1 MSKYFIFFSI
11 YIFLLSGCS
20 FDSKTGIW
28 SGNDKEKR
36 RLSKI
41 QTEAESKEIVRAYS
55 SEKIYSEEINS
66 ATNIK
71 LPQPRKNSDWKMPG
85 YNLQNFMGNIYLTSA
100 NKIFLKKN

>member
-1 MSKYFIFFSI
+1 MKKIPKHIYNLIYLLIFII
-11 YIFLLSGCS
+11 LVGCS

-71 LPQPRKNSDWKMPG
+71 LTQP
-85 YNLQNFMGNIYLTSA
+85 
-100 NKIFLKKN
+100 KKN